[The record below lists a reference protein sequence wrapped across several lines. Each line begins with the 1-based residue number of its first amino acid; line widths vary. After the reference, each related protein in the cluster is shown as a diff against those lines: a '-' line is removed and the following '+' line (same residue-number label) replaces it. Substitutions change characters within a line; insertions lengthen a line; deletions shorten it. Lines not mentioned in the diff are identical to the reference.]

1 MSPTLQR
8 VLGGLGLLAAGVLA
22 LPVVASVLDGPS
34 TENWIIPVD
43 LLLMA
48 GIGAGVGAALTAL
61 SPPGT
66 PTGRRALIGAGW
78 GLLAAVVGLLVFWFL
93 LNGFGGA

>member
-8 VLGGLGLLAAGVLA
+8 VLGAFGLLAAGVLA
-22 LPVVASVLDGPS
+22 LPVVASFLDNAG

-48 GIGAGVGAALTAL
+48 GVGAGVGVALPALAA
-61 SPPGT
+61 PGT
-66 PTGRRALIGAGW
+66 PTGRRALIGTGW
-78 GLLAAVVGLLVFWFL
+78 GLLAALVGLLVFWFL

>member
-8 VLGGLGLLAAGVLA
+8 VLGALGLLTAGVLA

-48 GIGAGVGAALTAL
+48 GIGAGAGVALPAL
-61 SPPGT
+61 SPTGT
-66 PTGRRALIGAGW
+66 STGQRALIGAGW
-78 GLLAAVVGLLVFWFL
+78 GLVAALVGLLVFWFL

>member
-8 VLGGLGLLAAGVLA
+8 VLGALGLLTAGVLA
-22 LPVVASVLDGPS
+22 LPVVASVLDGSS

-48 GIGAGVGAALTAL
+48 GMGAGAGAALPAL
-61 SPPGT
+61 SPAGAT
-66 PTGRRALIGAGW
+66 TGRRALIGAGW
-78 GLLAAVVGLLVFWFL
+78 GLVAALAGLLAFWFL
-93 LNGFGGA
+93 LNGFGGT